1 MTRVLL
7 TAFEPFGGEQVNPS
21 QLAVQ
26 RLVAAGMTGVDLRSA
41 FLPVVYYDARDALR
55 AAIEQHAPDVVV
67 CAGQAGGRFG
77 VTPEKI
83 AVNRNDTAMP
93 DNAGQAPV
101 DEPIVADGPAAY
113 FTGLPVA
120 AIVDALRA
128 AAIPSEVSWTAG
140 AYVCNHVFYSLMHL
154 IATDHPQLQGG
165 FVHVPYAHEQVL
177 GRLDPQPS
185 LALDTIVDAL
195 RITVSTT
202 LRVGAVAV
210 A

>member
-26 RLVAAGMTGVDLRSA
+26 RLVAAGMTGVELRSA
-41 FLPVVYYDARDALR
+41 FLPVVYYEARDALR

-154 IATDHPQLQGG
+154 IATDHPQVQGG